1 MPLILYFY
9 TMTPDQK
16 KINVVFSV
24 TNCICFDQRVLKMAG
39 VLEKMNANI
48 TIIGRRKGPCC
59 DKNLVPYKTVRF
71 RMLFKKGFL
80 FYKFFNIRLFFWL
93 LFNKSDLLV
102 ANDLDTLLP
111 NFLISRIKRIPLVYD
126 SHEYFTGLPELKERS
141 FVKSVWKFIETL
153 CFPHLKYVIT
163 VSEGI
168 ANIYEKEYRKKPA
181 VIKNFSPSTSEI
193 KAKSREQLG
202 INENSFVVIIQGTG
216 INIDKGGEELIE
228 AIALT
233 DNIFL
238 IVAGSGDVLPFMK
251 KKVRELNVENRVI
264 FTGTLPWNELISY
277 TKVADAGM
285 VLEKDTNL
293 NYRFSLPN
301 KLFDYIS
308 AGIPVISSNL
318 PLISEVIIYYNCGII
333 IPEVTPAEISDAIK
347 MLSGNQ
353 ILYKQLKKNCAI
365 ASSELNWEK
374 ESEKVKIFYS
384 NLFDNEFS
392 RKYAKIEKNE

>member
-1 MPLILYFY
+1 
-9 TMTPDQK
+9 
-16 KINVVFSV
+16 
-24 TNCICFDQRVLKMAG
+24 MAG
-39 VLEKMNANI
+39 VLEKMGASI
-48 TIIGRRKGPCC
+48 TIIGRKKGLCC
-59 DKNLVPYKTVRF
+59 NNNLIPYKTVRF

-126 SHEYFTGLPELKERS
+126 SHEYFTGLPELKGRG

-168 ANIYEKEYRKKPA
+168 ANIYEKEYMKKPA

-193 KAKSREQLG
+193 KAKLREQLG
-202 INENSFVVIIQGTG
+202 INKNYFVVIIQGTG

-228 AIALT
+228 AVALT

-251 KKVRELNVENRVI
+251 KKVKELNVENRV
-264 FTGTLPWNELISY
+264 
-277 TKVADAGM
+277 
-285 VLEKDTNL
+285 
-293 NYRFSLPN
+293 
-301 KLFDYIS
+301 
-308 AGIPVISSNL
+308 
-318 PLISEVIIYYNCGII
+318 
-333 IPEVTPAEISDAIK
+333 
-347 MLSGNQ
+347 
-353 ILYKQLKKNCAI
+353 
-365 ASSELNWEK
+365 
-374 ESEKVKIFYS
+374 
-384 NLFDNEFS
+384 
-392 RKYAKIEKNE
+392 

>member
-1 MPLILYFY
+1 
-9 TMTPDQK
+9 MTSDQK

-39 VLEKMNANI
+39 VLERMNANI
-48 TIIGRRKGPCC
+48 TIIGRRKGDCC
-59 DKNLVPYKTVRF
+59 DNNIVPYKTVRF

-93 LFNKSDLLV
+93 LFNKYDLLV

-111 NFLISRIKRIPLVYD
+111 NFLISKIKRIPLVYD
-126 SHEYFTGLPELKERS
+126 SHEYFTGLPELKGRG

-168 ANIYEKEYRKKPA
+168 ANIYEKEYRKRPA
-181 VIKNFSPSTSEI
+181 VIKNFSPLTTEV
-193 KAKSREQLG
+193 KAISREQLG
-202 INENSFVVIIQGTG
+202 IKENNFVVIIQGTG

-228 AIALT
+228 AIASLT
-233 DNIFL
+233 GNIFL
-238 IVAGSGDVLPFMK
+238 IVAGSGDVVPFMK
-251 KKVRELNVENRVI
+251 KKVSELNVENRVI

-293 NYRFSLPN
+293 NYRFS
-301 KLFDYIS
+301 
-308 AGIPVISSNL
+308 
-318 PLISEVIIYYNCGII
+318 
-333 IPEVTPAEISDAIK
+333 
-347 MLSGNQ
+347 
-353 ILYKQLKKNCAI
+353 
-365 ASSELNWEK
+365 
-374 ESEKVKIFYS
+374 
-384 NLFDNEFS
+384 
-392 RKYAKIEKNE
+392 